1 MQKIS
6 RIYLGSAGYS
16 AAWYDGVTFDL
27 VDRHNGEPT
36 DVIINL
42 ENGGGKSTLLSLIF
56 SCFETSQDRFLKHIH
71 SKNNH
76 FSQYFANDGT
86 PGFIVVEWVM
96 PPRTKGAAP
105 YRLVT
110 GQAVSVKP
118 GPDGPDIDRVFF
130 SFEEQDDLGLDSL
143 PAPKLS
149 MAPAATLADFSR
161 WMYDQQARHPGDVYI
176 TRRQADW
183 QKHLRDERLI
193 DLEMLQM
200 QVNFSAQE
208 GGIDSAFLD
217 FKTEPA
223 FLGKFFL
230 LTMDAQRGE
239 SVRASVSTVCDK
251 LRKKPQYQRQLEE
264 LNKFKTI
271 LAGFDEEAARL
282 RMAEAQQVSVKL
294 TGARLAVA
302 LQARSA
308 ERAEKRKA
316 QDAYAVD
323 QGLQA
328 ASAAA
333 DYLSY
338 LRRGLTL
345 TSVWHRKRLKEAGE
359 LTATA
364 KAAKQA
370 ALDAVKYVKAAR
382 LQAEIASFDY
392 QIDNLQ
398 AQKELASEG
407 LKAFEMTAETQGALL
422 RTALFDEQQR
432 LADQAQALENGNKA
446 REERVKELK
455 GDHRRDE
462 RRLKQ
467 LNAEHSQLA
476 ANENAYL
483 SEQRRLVSDGLLLD
497 ASEAALDAASR
508 WASRQQEFLAEKD
521 VHDAQGRVHDAEAQR
536 QGETITAEAK
546 AAATLDVEMRGENAF
561 IAEGTAERERLSQLA
576 PLLEA
581 IESDVV
587 DPESPVLPAK
597 LQDRIAACARE
608 LALSAVRLAELNAT
622 KQAIDDTGVAGNNP
636 DVAAVLGLLSKKGI
650 ATAGPFNEYL
660 AKTVPDAAKARAIV
674 LSNPARFCGIAV
686 SASEFATVK
695 GLIWSDELPVHPV
708 VVSPTAMD
716 PETPRGE
723 QLVIP
728 AATDAAYNREA
739 AAVLARSLAR
749 RIADEQARSGAY
761 TDRQSS
767 TQTALE
773 HVRAFVKRFGDG
785 RLGAAHVR
793 VDQKAAE
800 LRSAQL
806 RAEQARVR
814 RDEETAKARAAKES
828 AAGKKVAADEALRHE
843 QTLRRFAAQHEAPR
857 RTRLDRLD
865 EIKAQSEELEAANV
879 LAEEAWTGLEA
890 KSKVDF
896 QTSVRLSTEA
906 DNLGKEWS
914 GIDVFSKTVNARH
927 MLTENPVDLVTLRRT
942 YADARATLRTEE
954 ENRLGL
960 LGQQL
965 ETARSQKTAK
975 QKQFGEEFPG
985 VTKANIKPYEG
996 QDHNSLLPDLD
1007 ARVQETTAAAELAGQ
1022 KEAVVSSESQQWQRK
1037 NRDVLPATPDEES
1050 LDLSTL
1056 ETERTGAEQA
1066 ATRAQERQREA
1077 HAESENASRR
1087 ASELG
1092 RLSEADAGHAK
1103 TLRITLELGDVADPE
1118 LLAARLQE
1126 LSGGE
1131 SDANPAPVVPEANA
1145 DEQVTKVIE
1154 ENNLKARATQAAERR
1169 AKAQFDDLKDAVTEK
1184 SFQDAEPELASM
1196 MRSNDF
1202 TAMCSDS
1209 RRLLVGLE
1217 DRIGVTQ
1224 DSLNGMQADFDSCA
1238 GELLNFSRD
1247 AISLLT
1253 QACQKKVPPGARYVG
1268 GKAILKMRANFLSIA
1283 LDTRR
1288 QVINRYLDELID
1300 TNLVPKNGADLVSAA
1315 VLRIYGKDLGI
1326 QFLKMVPEE
1335 ARQYASLDSISNS
1348 GGEGVV
1354 MAMFL
1359 YAVMS
1364 QLRSETQASTSRA
1377 AGGPLILDNPFAK
1390 ATHAAMWDA
1399 QRRLAQVMGIQLVFA
1414 SAIQD
1419 YNTLG
1424 EFPHIIR
1431 VAKAGTNSKTQR
1443 THLRAVSVS
1452 FNQDLT
1458 QAA

>member
-1 MQKIS
+1 MQKIA
-6 RIYLGSAGYS
+6 RIYLGGTGYT

-27 VDRHNGEPT
+27 VDRHTGEPT

-86 PGFIVVEWVM
+86 PGFIVVEWLM
-96 PPRTKGAAP
+96 PPRSKGAAP

-110 GQAVSVKP
+110 GQVVSVKP
-118 GPDGPDIDRVFF
+118 GPDGPDIDRLFF
-130 SFEEQDDLGLDSL
+130 SFEEKADLALDSL

-149 MAPAATLADFSR
+149 TAPAATLADFSR
-161 WMYDQQARHPGDVYI
+161 WMYDQQARHAGDVYI
-176 TRRQADW
+176 TRKQADW

-208 GGIDSAFLD
+208 GGIDTAFLD
-217 FKTEPA
+217 FKTEPS
-223 FLGKFFL
+223 FLSKFFL
-230 LTMDAQRGE
+230 LTMDTQRGE
-239 SVRASVSTVCDK
+239 SVRASVSTVCGK

-264 LNKFKTI
+264 LNKFKNI
-271 LAGFDEEAARL
+271 LVAFDDEAARL
-282 RMAEAQQVSVKL
+282 RLAEAQQLGVKL
-294 TGARLAVA
+294 TGARLAMA

-316 QDAYAVD
+316 EDAYEAE
-323 QGLQA
+323 QRLQA

-333 DYLSY
+333 DYLTH

-345 TSVWHRKRLKEAGE
+345 TSVWHRKRVMAAGE

-392 QIDNLQ
+392 QIGELQ
-398 AQKELASEG
+398 AQRELASEG
-407 LKAFEMTAETQGALL
+407 LKAFELTAETQGALL
-422 RTALFDEQQR
+422 RTALFDEQTR
-432 LADQAQALENGNKA
+432 LAGQARALEAGNQ
-446 REERVKELK
+446 ERDGKVKQLK
-455 GDHRRDE
+455 EHHRRDDQG
-462 RRLKQ
+462 LKQ
-467 LNAEHSQLA
+467 LNAEHSQLT

-483 SEQRRLVSDGLLLD
+483 SELRRLVTDRLLLD
-497 ASEAALDAASR
+497 TSEAALDAANR
-508 WASRQQEFLAEKD
+508 WAARQQELLAKKAGHD
-521 VHDAQGRVHDAEAQR
+521 VEERAHDTEARR
-536 QGETITAEAK
+536 QGETITAEGK
-546 AAATLDVEMRGENAF
+546 AAATLDAEIRNENVF
-561 IAEGTAERERLSQLA
+561 IAEGTAERERLSQLPA
-576 PLLEA
+576 LLEA
-581 IESDVV
+581 IEADVV
-587 DPESPVLPAK
+587 DPESSALPAK
-597 LQDRIAACARE
+597 LDERLAACARE

-636 DVAAVLGLLSKKGI
+636 DVAAVLALLSDRGI
-650 ATAGPFNEYL
+650 ATARPFNEYL
-660 AKTVPDAAKARAIV
+660 AKTVPDALKARAIV
-674 LSNPARFCGIAV
+674 LSNPARFSGIAV
-686 SASEFATVK
+686 AETEFAAVK
-695 GLIWSDELPVHPV
+695 KMTWSEGLPVRPV
-708 VVSPTAMD
+708 VISPAAMD
-716 PETPRGE
+716 PETGRGE
-723 QLVIP
+723 VVVP
-728 AATDAAYNREA
+728 AATDAAYNRAA
-739 AAVLARSLAR
+739 AAVLARSLAN
-749 RIADEQARSGAY
+749 RISDEQARSAVY
-761 TDRQSS
+761 ADRQSR
-767 TQTALE
+767 TQSASE
-773 HVRAFVKRFGDG
+773 QVRAFVKRFGEG
-785 RLGAAHVR
+785 RLGAAQSR
-793 VDQKAAE
+793 VDQKTTEMRAA
-800 LRSAQL
+800 QV

-814 RDEETAKARAAKES
+814 RDEEAAKAKSAKEV
-828 AAGKKVAADEALRHE
+828 AVAKKAAADEAHRHE
-843 QTLRRFAAQHEAPR
+843 QALRRFAVQHEGPR
-857 RTRLDRLD
+857 QARLERIE
-865 EIKAQSEELEAANV
+865 EIKGQSEELEARKT
-879 LAEEAWTGLEA
+879 LAEETWAELEE

-914 GIDVFSKTVNARH
+914 VIDVFSKTIDARH

-942 YADARATLRTEE
+942 YSDARAALRAEE
-954 ENRLGL
+954 ESRLGL

-965 ETARSQKTAK
+965 ETARNQKTAK
-975 QKQFGEEFPG
+975 QKQFGDEFPG

-996 QDHNSLLPDLD
+996 QDHNSLLPGLD
-1007 ARVQETTAAAELAGQ
+1007 AQVQETTAATELAGQ
-1022 KEAVVSSESQQWQRK
+1022 KEAVVANESQEWHRK
-1037 NRDVLPATPDEES
+1037 NRDVMPATPDEEA
-1050 LDLSTL
+1050 LDLATL
-1056 ETERTGAEQA
+1056 EAERTRAAEL
-1066 ATRAQERQREA
+1066 TVHAQERQRKADTEA
-1077 HAESENASRR
+1077 DSASKR
-1087 ASELG
+1087 AVELG
-1092 RLSEADAGHAK
+1092 RFSTADAEHAK
-1103 TLRITLELGDVADPE
+1103 MLRASLELGDAPEPE
-1118 LLAARLQE
+1118 LLALRLQE

-1131 SDANPAPVVPEANA
+1131 PDMNPLPVVPETNA
-1145 DEQVTKVIE
+1145 GEQVTKVIAE
-1154 ENNLKARATQAAERR
+1154 HNAKGKATQGAEKR
-1169 AKAQFDDLKDAVTEK
+1169 AKAQFDALKDAVTEK
-1184 SFQDAEPELASM
+1184 SFQDAEPELATV

-1202 TAMCSDS
+1202 TSMCSDS
-1209 RRLLVGLE
+1209 RRLLEGLN

-1224 DSLNGMQADFDSCA
+1224 DSLDGMQADFDSCA

-1253 QACQKKVPPGARYVG
+1253 QACQKKVPNGALYVG
-1268 GKAILKMRANFLSIA
+1268 GKAILKMRANFSSIA

-1335 ARQYASLDSISNS
+1335 ARQYASLEHISNS

-1364 QLRSETQASTSRA
+1364 QLRSETQASPNRA

-1390 ATHAAMWDA
+1390 ATLAAMWQA
-1399 QRRLAQVMGIQLVFA
+1399 QRLLAQAMGIQLVFA

-1424 EFPHIIR
+1424 EFPYIIR

-1452 FNQDLT
+1452 FNQDLAR
-1458 QAA
+1458 AA